1 MHWQPFD
8 ASRGVLLCA
17 SHTCLRALDMEARA
31 GPRRCRSAH
40 LPPEGALPERADAA
54 WHVRHERLA
63 DLFCGG
69 RCHGAYRLL
78 RDPTLTLSLTPSLTL
93 TLTLTLTRLMRDP
106 ATVRREL
113 RKLHIKQA
121 GSLHCQLC
129 GVDLLAL

>member
-1 MHWQPFD
+1 M
-8 ASRGVLLCA
+8 
-17 SHTCLRALDMEARA
+17 
-31 GPRRCRSAH
+31 
-40 LPPEGALPERADAA
+40 
-54 WHVRHERLA
+54 A

-78 RDPTLTLSLTPSLTL
+78 RDPALIPTLTLTRTPTPTLTLTLTLTLMRTPSL